1 MPDSTPDTPEVA
13 AEHLRAELQLRRF
26 GRLRLTID
34 MALGSGILAPYDLV
48 VVRLDTGAEIIRV
61 KADLTDP
68 HYLLGQVELD
78 LETKT
83 VAEFLEEWRPA

>member
-1 MPDSTPDTPEVA
+1 MPAADTPDVA
-13 AEHLRAELQLRRF
+13 ADHLRAELQLRRF
-26 GRLRLTID
+26 GRLRLAVD
-34 MALGSGILAPYDLV
+34 LALGSGILAPYDLV
-48 VVRLDTGAEIIRV
+48 VVRLDTGAEIIRM

>member
-1 MPDSTPDTPEVA
+1 MPDVPDVA
-13 AEHLRAELQLRRF
+13 AEYLRAELQLRRF

-34 MALGSGILAPYDLV
+34 MALGTGFLAPYYLV
-48 VVRLDTGAEIIRV
+48 VLRLDTGAEIIRM
-61 KADLTDP
+61 KADLTDAN
-68 HYLLGQVELD
+68 HLLGQVELD

>member
-1 MPDSTPDTPEVA
+1 MPDPAPDTPEVA

-48 VVRLDTGAEIIRV
+48 VLRLDTGAEIIRM
-61 KADLTDP
+61 KADLTDAN
-68 HYLLGQVELD
+68 HLLGQVELD